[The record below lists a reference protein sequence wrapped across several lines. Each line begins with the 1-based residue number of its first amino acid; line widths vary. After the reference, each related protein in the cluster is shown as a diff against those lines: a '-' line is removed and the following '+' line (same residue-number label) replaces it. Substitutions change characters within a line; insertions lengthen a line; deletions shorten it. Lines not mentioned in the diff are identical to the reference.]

1 MEWAEKPG
9 YSTWLSEEDLV
20 KHYPNEAREYLG
32 QFKRD
37 KSRRLS
43 AIIKWAGPITDLI

>member
-9 YSTWLSEEDLV
+9 YTTWISEEDLV
-20 KHYPNEAREYLG
+20 KYHPKEAREYLDQLKG
-32 QFKRD
+32 E

-43 AIIKWAGPITDLI
+43 AIIKKAGPITRLL